1 MYRFLQN
8 PATYIDILKQ
18 DVHIVRLRNNKDNKM
33 KPVPNDKKKS
43 LGKLPTDVRNKMGF
57 MAKGGVAKKKK
68 KKKKGKA

>member
-1 MYRFLQN
+1 MYRFMK
-8 PATYIDILKQ
+8 PATCIVILKQ
-18 DVHIVRLRNNKDNKM
+18 NVPIARLLNNKDNKM
-33 KPVPNDKKKS
+33 KPVPNDKKNS

>member
-1 MYRFLQN
+1 
-8 PATYIDILKQ
+8 
-18 DVHIVRLRNNKDNKM
+18 M

-68 KKKKGKA
+68 KKKKGKK

>member
-8 PATYIDILKQ
+8 LATYIDILKQ
-18 DVHIVRLRNNKDNKM
+18 DVHIVRLHNKDNKM

>member
-1 MYRFLQN
+1 MYRFMN
-8 PATYIDILKQ
+8 HATCIDILKQ
-18 DVHIVRLRNNKDNKM
+18 DVHIVWLRNNKDNKM

>member
-1 MYRFLQN
+1 MYRFMN
-8 PATYIDILKQ
+8 HATCIDILKQ
-18 DVHIVRLRNNKDNKM
+18 DVHIVRLHDNKDNKM

-68 KKKKGKA
+68 KNKGKK